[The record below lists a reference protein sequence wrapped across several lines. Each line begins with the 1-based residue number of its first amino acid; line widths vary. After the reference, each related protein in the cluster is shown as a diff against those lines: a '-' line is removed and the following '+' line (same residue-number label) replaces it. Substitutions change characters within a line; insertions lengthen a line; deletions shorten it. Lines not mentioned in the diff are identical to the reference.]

1 MNQNGMILLYSL
13 HAFPIR
19 KRTPNIIKK
28 FFFNCS
34 FYCDIDSII
43 NLVILNISSE
53 MFVIF
58 IFTILLY
65 IVNGFYIKNYKN
77 NKIILNAI
85 RTTKPP
91 DNWKSN
97 NINEINNNDNGEFD
111 DIGKLSD
118 QERLQKVLSRAGI
131 ASRRDSEKLILDGSV
146 SVNGNIVTELGI
158 KVNHKKDIIMVN
170 NKKVIVPDAKST
182 FWVAVHKPKDMLTTN
197 SDDQDRDTIIDLVP
211 KARELRLLPVG
222 RLDRHTTGLMIMTN
236 DNGWIFPLTH
246 PSFEI
251 KKRHDVV
258 VTPIPSEEDLMK
270 LKNGGLVLSEDITPL
285 APIGIQFKDIDK
297 PNNLALLDILIEESQ
312 RPDQIERMMKLIN
325 CNVISMKRTEFGPIK
340 LGGLKRGEWKE
351 LTANDVQRLKNTCK
365 TAALL
370 NEKRKSDGTHQKIKS
385 NYKREREEYKKS
397 DTNKEEKKGYISR
410 SRSGS
415 GSSTSTSTSTSS
427 RFSSRQP
434 KSTSS
439 SSSTTTTTASRSSR

>member
-1 MNQNGMILLYSL
+1 MLIVL
-13 HAFPIR
+13 
-19 KRTPNIIKK
+19 
-28 FFFNCS
+28 
-34 FYCDIDSII
+34 
-43 NLVILNISSE
+43 
-53 MFVIF
+53 IF
-58 IFTILLY
+58 FTILLN
-65 IVNGFYIKNYKN
+65 IDGFYINKYNKYNKN
-77 NKIILNAI
+77 IAVEAL
-85 RTTKPP
+85 RTSKPP
-91 DNWKSN
+91 DNWK
-97 NINEINNNDNGEFD
+97 NEINDNNHNDDFD
-111 DIGKLSD
+111 DIGKLGD

-182 FWVAVHKPKDMLTTN
+182 FWVAVHKPKDMLTTS
-197 SDDQDRDTIIDLVP
+197 SDDQDRDTITDIVP

-258 VTPIPSEEDLMK
+258 VTPIPSEEDIIK
-270 LKNGGLVLSEDITPL
+270 LKNGGLVLAEDITPL

-370 NEKRKSDGTHQKIKS
+370 NEKRKSEGNLSRIKS
-385 NYKREREEYKKS
+385 NYKREEYKKI
-397 DTNKEEKKGYISR
+397 DNMKGEKKGYISR
-410 SRSGS
+410 SGS
-415 GSSTSTSTSTSS
+415 LPSSTRSTSSSLSSSSTRITSTSS
-427 RFSSRQP
+427 SPRHPSRP
-434 KSTSS
+434 PSRPPRP
-439 SSSTTTTTASRSSR
+439 SSSTTSRSSR

>member
-1 MNQNGMILLYSL
+1 
-13 HAFPIR
+13 
-19 KRTPNIIKK
+19 
-28 FFFNCS
+28 
-34 FYCDIDSII
+34 
-43 NLVILNISSE
+43 

-85 RTTKPP
+85 RTTTTKPP
-91 DNWKSN
+91 DNWKGN
-97 NINEINNNDNGEFD
+97 NINEINNNDNDEFD

-370 NEKRKSDGTHQKIKS
+370 NEKRKSDGTQQKIKS

-410 SRSGS
+410 SRSRSGS
-415 GSSTSTSTSTSS
+415 GSSTSTSS
-427 RFSSRQP
+427 RFSSKQP